1 MANQPADDFGTGADN
16 AAGLAQMARN
26 VASIAV
32 IPWEALPD
40 GAARGCL
47 LDMAYKGA
55 DVRAFRTVDGDWYVR
70 VEGRIESCAAWAA
83 RFCV

>member
-1 MANQPADDFGTGADN
+1 MANQQSDEHGTRGAS
-16 AAGLAQMARN
+16 LTQLARN
-26 VASIAV
+26 VASIAD

-47 LDMAYKGA
+47 LDMAYQGG
-55 DVRAFRTVDGDWYVR
+55 DIRAFRAGDGDWNVR